1 MLSLRDVCK
10 PVATPFVC
18 VDPKMKLKTFEQFY
32 ATPGHLFRR
41 AGQFVTATFEAE
53 MGHIGITASQLS
65 AILAVHMQPGMQQ
78 RELAAALSWDEATV
92 GGMVSRLEAQGYLE
106 RRSTT
111 RSRRGREIY
120 MTPAGEDLY
129 LRIEPHVAA
138 IQRQLLKR
146 LKADERKQLIYL
158 ISKAMGV
165 GAAQFDAPRT
175 GKKA

>member
-1 MLSLRDVCK
+1 
-10 PVATPFVC
+10 
-18 VDPKMKLKTFEQFY
+18 MKFKTFDQFY

-53 MGHIGITASQLS
+53 MGHMGITASQLS
-65 AILAVHMQPGMQQ
+65 AILAVHLQPGMQQ

-106 RRSTT
+106 RRSTA

-120 MTPAGEDLY
+120 MTETGEALCE
-129 LRIEPHVAA
+129 RIGPHVDR
-138 IQRQLLKR
+138 IQRQLLQR
-146 LKADERKQLIYL
+146 LNVAERKELIYL

-165 GAAQFDAPRT
+165 DNAQFDAKLKRR
-175 GKKA
+175 KA

>member
-10 PVATPFVC
+10 PVATPFER

-120 MTPAGEDLY
+120 MTPAGEALY
-129 LRIEPHVAA
+129 QQIEPHVAA

-165 GAAQFDAPRT
+165 GAAQFDAPRA
-175 GKKA
+175 GKKP